1 MLQSFI
7 YVLSI
12 GYFRCNALG
21 NMKNVTVYA
30 TAYGPIEYIYHVLDT
45 KDRELF
51 SSTDPD
57 AVLAHA
63 IANHLRINPK
73 SLRIL

>member
-1 MLQSFI
+1 
-7 YVLSI
+7 
-12 GYFRCNALG
+12 
-21 NMKNVTVYA
+21 MKNVTVYA
-30 TAYGPIEYIYHVLDT
+30 TAYGPTEYIYRMMDT

-57 AVLAHA
+57 AVLAYA
-63 IANHLRINPK
+63 VVNRCRIAPK